1 MKQLQE
7 AQTIPF
13 SNVFARIGK
22 QNVIQY
28 PGETISILDTGGRL
42 FGMPQKAN
50 GFLWVLSIIENSESI
65 WFPIH
70 AEMDMHTLGRNKGLS
85 WASGRGLL
93 KVYWGW
99 TDSASAG
106 DQEEVC

>member
-42 FGMPQKAN
+42 FGMSQKAN

-70 AEMDMHTLGRNKGLS
+70 AEMDSIHLEEI
-85 WASGRGLL
+85 RG
-93 KVYWGW
+93 
-99 TDSASAG
+99 
-106 DQEEVC
+106 

>member
-70 AEMDMHTLGRNKGLS
+70 AEMDMHTLGRNKGIGLRHLEVPRTVQDPS
-85 WASGRGLL
+85 DYIIMLASHP
-93 KVYWGW
+93 
-99 TDSASAG
+99 S
-106 DQEEVC
+106 